1 MKKWPEAE
9 TLLKKAIEADPENAV
24 AHNNLG
30 VVLNQKKKYEMA
42 LKKFQLAHSLDPQ
55 YQKASQNIMD
65 TQKLMER
72 AKKTIKNKDGNG

>member
-1 MKKWPEAE
+1 M
-9 TLLKKAIEADPENAV
+9 
-24 AHNNLG
+24 AHNSFG

-42 LKKFQLAHSLDPQ
+42 LKEFQLAQSLDPQ

-72 AKKTIKNKDGNG
+72 TKKKGKTKDGNG